1 MRFSQFIGQDEA
13 KLGLILNAIDPRCGG
28 LLLVGGKGTGK
39 STLIRLARGIVQANT
54 PFVHLPL
61 NVTEDSLLGGIDLEQ
76 TLRSGQRTLQPGI
89 ISRANGG
96 VVFVDDINLLSQE
109 LLALLMEPQGRG
121 TEIIEREGLT
131 ERRESRFS
139 ILATMNPE
147 EGDLSPHLM
156 DRIGLCAVMEEQSGH
171 DERLAIMRLANNNPV
186 FTVDQDQETI
196 TAIASACRL
205 LPDVQLLPEALEYL
219 YQVVQQN
226 VSLGHRGD
234 LFLYAAAR
242 AYAAFLG
249 TSAVKREHIDRVANL
264 VFAHRRLQIRE
275 EEQNSTAPEQ
285 PQDHDHDEQQNRDQ
299 NDDQGEQPP
308 PLESGQERT
317 DNQPKGEGEQESN
330 ASQRESATREEIM
343 PVGDAFKVRRL
354 SFRKDRKK
362 RQATGRRTKT
372 RVKGRGGHYVKSL
385 LSSPDRDIAI
395 DATLRAC
402 APFQKARGRDGCLI
416 IEHEDLRFRQRERKM
431 GHLVLFVVD
440 GSGSM
445 GAQKRMVETKGA
457 IQALLLDC
465 YQKRDKV
472 AMIVFRK
479 DRAELV
485 LPPTASVELAAKRL
499 GDLPVGGKTP
509 LAAGLLEVHNLVKRV
524 GLRYPETRFLV
535 VLITDGRGNQ
545 ALSDRSSLKQ
555 EVASLTRL
563 LAEQNS
569 CDFIVIDTENKGN
582 FLRAD
587 QAVDLAR
594 QLEADYYTVEALQ
607 AEYLS
612 ELIQSRSLS

>member
-1 MRFSQFIGQDEA
+1 MNFSQFIGQEEA

-28 LLLVGGKGTGK
+28 LLLVGGKGSGK
-39 STLIRLARGIVQANT
+39 STLARLARGIVPSVI
-54 PFVHLPL
+54 PFVDLPL
-61 NVTEDSLLGGIDLEQ
+61 NITEDSLLGGIDLEQ
-76 TLRSGQRTLQPGI
+76 TLKTGQRTLQPGI

-109 LLALLMEPQGRG
+109 LLALLMEPQSRG
-121 TEIIEREGLT
+121 EEIIEREGLT
-131 ERRESRFS
+131 ERRECSFS
-139 ILATMNPE
+139 IIATMNPE

-156 DRIGLCAVMEEQSGH
+156 DRIGLCGVMEEQN
-171 DERLAIMRLANNNPV
+171 DKKERLAIMRLANNNPA
-186 FTVDQDQETI
+186 FTVEPEPEMVA
-196 TAIASACRL
+196 AIAAARL
-205 LPDVQLLPEALEYL
+205 QLPEVQLSPETLEHL
-219 YQVVQQN
+219 HQVVQQN
-226 VSLGHRGD
+226 ISLGHRGD

-242 AYAAFLG
+242 AYAALQG
-249 TSAVKREHIDRVANL
+249 AKDVTNDHIDRVANL
-264 VFAHRRLQIRE
+264 VFAHRRLQVRE
-275 EEQNSTAPEQ
+275 EEQSTTEPEQ
-285 PQDHDHDEQQNRDQ
+285 QEHDHDQQNQEQQ
-299 NDDQGEQPP
+299 DDRGEQPSP
-308 PLESGQERT
+308 PENGENET
-317 DNQPKGEGEQESN
+317 DQHPDGEGEQDSGTT
-330 ASQRESATREEIM
+330 QHESAEQEEIM
-343 PVGDAFKVRRL
+343 QVGAPFKVRRL
-354 SFRKDRKK
+354 SFRKDRQK

-372 RVKGRGGHYVKSL
+372 RVKGRGGRYVKSL
-385 LSSPDRDIAI
+385 LTSPDRDIAI

-402 APFQKARGRDGCLI
+402 APFQNARGREDCLI
-416 IEHEDLRFRQRERKM
+416 IEHDDLRFRQRERKM
-431 GHLVLFVVD
+431 GHMVLFVVD

-445 GAQKRMVETKGA
+445 GAQRRMVETKGA

-485 LPPTASVELAAKRL
+485 LPPTGSVELAAKRL
-499 GDLPVGGKTP
+499 AVLPVGGKTP
-509 LAAGLLEVHNLVKRV
+509 LAAGLLETHKLIKRV
-524 GLRYPETRFLV
+524 VMRHPETRFLV

-545 ALSDRSSLKQ
+545 PLADKASMKQ

-563 LAEQNS
+563 LAEQS
-569 CDFIVIDTENKGN
+569 QCDFIVIDTENKGN

-612 ELIQSRSLS
+612 ELVQSRTLT

>member
-1 MRFSQFIGQDEA
+1 MRFSQFIGQEEA

-39 STLIRLARGIVQANT
+39 STLVRLARGIVPADT

-76 TLRSGQRTLQPGI
+76 TLRSGQRTLRPGI

-121 TEIIEREGLT
+121 AEIIEREGLA

-147 EGDLSPHLM
+147 EGDLSPHLT
-156 DRIGLCAVMEEQSGH
+156 DRIGLCAVMEEQNGR

-186 FTVDQDQETI
+186 FTVELDQETI
-196 TAIASACRL
+196 TGITSARRL

-219 YQVVQQN
+219 HQVVQQN
-226 VSLGHRGD
+226 FSLGHRGD
-234 LFLYAAAR
+234 LFLYAATC
-242 AYAAFLG
+242 AYAAFQG
-249 TSAVKREHIDRVANL
+249 ATEVEDAHIDRVANL

-285 PQDHDHDEQQNRDQ
+285 PHDHDEQQNQDQ

-308 PLESGQERT
+308 PIESGQNGT
-317 DNQPKGEGEQESN
+317 DDQPAGDGEQESN
-330 ASQRESATREEIM
+330 ASQRESAAREEIM
-343 PVGDAFKVRRL
+343 PVGELFKVRRL
-354 SFRKDRKK
+354 SFRKDRRK

-372 RVKGRGGHYVKSL
+372 RVKGRGGRYVKSL

-416 IEHEDLRFRQRERKM
+416 IEHDDLRFRQRERKM

-457 IQALLLDC
+457 IRAL
-465 YQKRDKV
+465 
-472 AMIVFRK
+472 
-479 DRAELV
+479 
-485 LPPTASVELAAKRL
+485 
-499 GDLPVGGKTP
+499 
-509 LAAGLLEVHNLVKRV
+509 
-524 GLRYPETRFLV
+524 
-535 VLITDGRGNQ
+535 
-545 ALSDRSSLKQ
+545 
-555 EVASLTRL
+555 
-563 LAEQNS
+563 
-569 CDFIVIDTENKGN
+569 
-582 FLRAD
+582 
-587 QAVDLAR
+587 
-594 QLEADYYTVEALQ
+594 
-607 AEYLS
+607 
-612 ELIQSRSLS
+612 

>member
-1 MRFSQFIGQDEA
+1 VKFSQFIGQDEA

-28 LLLVGGKGTGK
+28 LLLVGGKGIGK
-39 STLIRLARGIVQANT
+39 STLARLARGIVPRDI
-54 PFVHLPL
+54 PFVDLPL

-76 TLRSGQRTLQPGI
+76 TLRTGQRTLQPGI
-89 ISRANGG
+89 ISRAHGG

-121 TEIIEREGLT
+121 EEIIEREGLT
-131 ERRESRFS
+131 ERRESVFS

-147 EGDLSPHLM
+147 EGDLSPHLL
-156 DRIGLCAVMEEQSGH
+156 DRIGLCAVMAEQNSR

-186 FTVDQDQETI
+186 FTVEQDRETGAAI
-196 TAIASACRL
+196 TAARL
-205 LPDVQLLPEALEYL
+205 LLPNVQLSPEALEYL
-219 YQVVQQN
+219 HQIVQQN
-226 VSLGHRGD
+226 ISLGHRGD

-242 AYAAFLG
+242 AYAAFQG
-249 TSAVKREHIDRVANL
+249 SSEVTNDHIDRVANL

-275 EEQNSTAPEQ
+275 EEQTTTEPEQ
-285 PQDHDHDEQQNRDQ
+285 HDHDHDQQPNQEQQ
-299 NDDQGEQPP
+299 DDQGEQPP
-308 PLESGQERT
+308 PPENSENESDQ
-317 DNQPKGEGEQESN
+317 QPSGEVEQESN
-330 ASQRESATREEIM
+330 ESPRESAEQEEIM
-343 PVGDAFKVRRL
+343 QVGASFKVRRL
-354 SFRKDRKK
+354 SFRKDRQK

-372 RVKGRGGHYVKSL
+372 RVKGRGGRYVKSL
-385 LSSPDRDIAI
+385 LTSPDRDIAI

-416 IEHEDLRFRQRERKM
+416 IEHDDLRFRQRERKM

-457 IQALLLDC
+457 IQALLMDC

-485 LPPTASVELAAKRL
+485 LPPTTSVEMAAKRL
-499 GDLPVGGKTP
+499 ALLPVGGKTP
-509 LAAGLLEVHNLVKRV
+509 LAAGLLESHNLVKRV
-524 GLRYPETRFLV
+524 GMRHPETRFLV

-545 ALSDRSSLKQ
+545 PLSDKASLKQ

-563 LAEQNS
+563 LAEQS
-569 CDFIVIDTENKGN
+569 HCDFIVIDTENKGN
-582 FLRAD
+582 FLRTD

-594 QLEADYYTVEALQ
+594 QLEADYYTTEALQ

-612 ELIQSRSLS
+612 ELVQSRTSF

>member
-1 MRFSQFIGQDEA
+1 MRFSQFIGQEEA

-28 LLLVGGKGTGK
+28 LLLVGGKGSGK
-39 STLIRLARGIVQANT
+39 STLVRLARGIVPKET
-54 PFVHLPL
+54 PFVDLPL

-76 TLRSGQRTLQPGI
+76 TLRSGQRTLQPGV

-96 VVFVDDINLLSQE
+96 VVFVDDINLLSLE

-121 TEIIEREGLT
+121 EEIIEREGLT
-131 ERRESRFS
+131 ERRESMFS

-156 DRIGLCAVMEEQSGH
+156 DRIGLCAVMEEQNGR
-171 DERLAIMRLANNNPV
+171 DDRLAIMRLANSSPV
-186 FTVDQDQETI
+186 FTVEQDQKIINGI
-196 TAIASACRL
+196 TFAREL
-205 LPDVQLLPEALEYL
+205 LPKVQFPDETLEHLL
-219 YQVVQQN
+219 QVEQQN
-226 VSLGHRGD
+226 ISLGHRGD

-242 AYAAFLG
+242 AYAAFQG
-249 TSAVKREHIDRVANL
+249 SMEVTNDHIDRVANL

-275 EEQNSTAPEQ
+275 EEQSATEPEQ
-285 PQDHDHDEQQNRDQ
+285 HDHEQQNQEQR
-299 NDDQGEQPP
+299 DDQGHQPP
-308 PLESGQERT
+308 PPESKEDDTEQR
-317 DNQPKGEGEQESN
+317 PSGEGEHESN
-330 ASQRESATREEIM
+330 ASQRESAEQEEIM
-343 PVGDAFKVRRL
+343 QVGASFKVRCL
-354 SFRKDRKK
+354 SFRKDRQK
-362 RQATGRRTKT
+362 RQASGRRTKT
-372 RVKGRGGHYVKSL
+372 RVMGRGGRYIKSL
-385 LSSPDRDIAI
+385 LSSPVRDIAI

-402 APFQKARGRDGCLI
+402 APFQKARGRNDCLI
-416 IEHEDLRFRQRERKM
+416 IEHDDLRFKQRERKM

-457 IQALLLDC
+457 IQSLLLDC

-499 GDLPVGGKTP
+499 AVLPVGGKTP
-509 LAAGLLEVHNLVKRV
+509 LAAGLLETHNLVKRV
-524 GLRYPETRFLV
+524 STRHPETRFLV
-535 VLITDGRGNQ
+535 VLITDGRVNQ
-545 ALSDRSSLKQ
+545 ALTEKLSQKQ
-555 EVASLTRL
+555 EIASLTRL
-563 LAEQNS
+563 LAELSQ

-587 QAVDLAR
+587 LAVDLAR
-594 QLEADYYTVEALQ
+594 QLEADYYTTEALQ
-607 AEYLS
+607 SEYLL
-612 ELIQSRSLS
+612 ELVQARTLI